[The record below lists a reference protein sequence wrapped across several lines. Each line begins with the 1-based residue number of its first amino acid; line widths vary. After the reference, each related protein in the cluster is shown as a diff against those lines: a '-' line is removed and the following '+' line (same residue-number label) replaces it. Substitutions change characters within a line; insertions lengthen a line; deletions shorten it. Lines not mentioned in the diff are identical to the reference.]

1 LQIPKIIKALIL
13 LLVFTATIS
22 GSDKE
27 NVITV
32 SGKRNDSGDNSSTVS
47 TVTAKDIQE
56 KQPVTAGDAI
66 KEMPGVYVSGDGR
79 TGQSQYFFVRGFR
92 SADILVLVDGVKIGN
107 PLSPDGG
114 VDISISPENI
124 ARVELYRGPH
134 PVLFGPGAISGVLNI
149 ITKRGYGPPKLTT
162 SVSTAVLDM
171 STDRYIP
178 DTFKSNISLS
188 GGGDNYFYNG
198 GGSFFYT
205 EGISMADSY
214 KGIKENLYE
223 KTPENDSVIKGEA
236 FFGTGADIDK
246 NNQWDFVF
254 RFNKEKK
261 NIDNGPGIGQD
272 DINRYL
278 DSTEALFK
286 TGIESRLDGNK
297 WIMKTD
303 AIFKYSVLDDIDPAD
318 PGKVTGDMESSYDS
332 MHTKF
337 SWTNDITPI
346 KWYNLKAGA
355 EISREWGN
363 ARYQDSRAGRIL
375 DLSFNPSAD
384 TNYGIF
390 LFNTFYPF
398 EKLEISG
405 GLRLQ
410 GTSYQVR
417 LLDEETDQLK
427 EAENRSHIEPLFSAG
442 ISYETP
448 IDSILRLRGARA
460 FSPPTLFQRYS
471 RFADPYN
478 ELKPQTAWGFDAGY
492 QQYFLNRKIYFEGI
506 YFYELKNDH
515 IDLDKSGKFSNRYQI
530 ENHGMELILATKP
543 FFGFSIKS
551 AYTWIFKMEEYKK
564 VEYQGKMYRQ
574 KTPVL
579 RRPAHSFNTVLNY
592 NWKKKLNISLSMNY
606 VGKRNDEVF
615 NYPKT
620 PYMIEA
626 DHFFLMDLAITYK
639 INKHL
644 TMLAKI
650 ENMLDNDDYAYSVE
664 YGTAGITPWLGLKF
678 NIGGI

>member
-1 LQIPKIIKALIL
+1 MQTSKILTVFIIILI
-13 LLVFTATIS
+13 FTGIIS
-22 GSDKE
+22 GSD
-27 NVITV
+27 NGHSITV
-32 SGKRNDSGDNSSTVS
+32 SGSRNGKGDSSSTVS
-47 TVTAKDIQE
+47 TITAKDIEE

-79 TGQSQYFFVRGFR
+79 TGQSQYLFVRGFR
-92 SADILVLVDGVKIGN
+92 SADILVLVDGVQIGN
-107 PLSPDGG
+107 SLSPDGG

-124 ARVELYRGPH
+124 ARIELYRGPH

-149 ITKRGYGPPKLTT
+149 ITKRGHGPPKLTT
-162 SVSTAVLDM
+162 SFSTAVLDM
-171 STDRYIP
+171 STQRYIP
-178 DTFKSNISLS
+178 DTFKSDISLS
-188 GGGDNYFYNG
+188 GGGNNYFYNG

-223 KTPENDSVIKGEA
+223 KDPENDSVIKGEA
-236 FFGTGADIDK
+236 FLRAGADIDK

-254 RFNKEKK
+254 RFNKGKRE
-261 NIDNGPGIGQD
+261 IDDGPGIGQD

-286 TGIESRLDGNK
+286 TGVESKMADGR

-332 MHTKF
+332 MHTKL
-337 SWTNDITPI
+337 SWINDVSPLH
-346 KWYNLKAGA
+346 WYRFKAGA
-355 EISREWGN
+355 EISRDWGN
-363 ARYQDSRAGRIL
+363 AGYQDSRAGRML
-375 DLSFNPSAD
+375 DLSFSPSPD
-384 TNYGIF
+384 THYGVF
-390 LFNTFYPF
+390 LFNTFYPV

-405 GLRLQ
+405 GARLQ
-410 GTSYQVR
+410 GASYQVR

-427 EAENRSHIEPLFSAG
+427 EAENRYHTEPLFSAG

-448 IDSILRLRGARA
+448 INSVIRLRGARA
-460 FSPPTLFQRYS
+460 FAPPTLFQRYS

-492 QQYFLNRKIYFEGI
+492 QQYFMNRRIYLEGI

-530 ENHGMELILATKP
+530 ENHGMEFILATRP
-543 FFGFSIKS
+543 FFGFSMKS

-564 VEYQGKMYRQ
+564 VEYEGKMYRQ

-579 RRPAHSFNTVLNY
+579 RRPKHSFNTVLNY
-592 NWKKKLNISLSMNY
+592 NWKRKLNISLSMNY

-626 DHFFLMDLAITYK
+626 DHFFLMDIAVTYK
-639 INKHL
+639 INKYFTL
-644 TMLAKI
+644 LAKI
-650 ENMLDNDDYAYSVE
+650 ENMLDNDNYAYSVE

-678 NIGGI
+678 DIGGI